1 LFEIDLEMAAKI
13 REKRARKNS
22 TLQSAAE
29 EIGIS
34 SKTLGEIENEKKTIV
49 RKTVFKKIINWLIN
63 EKSKNYT
70 GVD

>member
-1 LFEIDLEMAAKI
+1 MFEIDLEMAAKI

-34 SKTLGEIENEKKTIV
+34 SKTLGEIENEKK
-49 RKTVFKKIINWLIN
+49 NDC
-63 EKSKNYT
+63 EKNC
-70 GVD
+70 V

>member
-1 LFEIDLEMAAKI
+1 MFEIDLEMAAKI

-49 RKTVFKKIINWLIN
+49 RKTVF
-63 EKSKNYT
+63 
-70 GVD
+70 